1 MTLGRAVEQTITT
14 QRPAH
19 QSGSSFRWSR
29 ALQAAQG
36 QLQLIPMGDDV
47 QVSLEMEFVFANQLL
62 SMAFGKL
69 FQQIAGQ
76 LVDAFTKRA
85 NELYGR

>member
-1 MTLGRAVEQTITT
+1 
-14 QRPAH
+14 
-19 QSGSSFRWSR
+19 
-29 ALQAAQG
+29 
-36 QLQLIPMGDDV
+36 MGEDACK
-47 QVSLEMEFVFANQLL
+47 VSLEMEFEFANRLL
-62 SMAFGKL
+62 GMAFGKL